1 VQGKAV
7 ASDQP
12 EPLAVQRRGDVSLLR
27 LGDNFEVYV
36 IVDAL
41 VLGG

>member
-1 VQGKAV
+1 
-7 ASDQP
+7 
-12 EPLAVQRRGDVSLLR
+12 LAVQRRGDVSLLR
-27 LGDNFEVYV
+27 LGDNFEFYE

>member
-1 VQGKAV
+1 V

-12 EPLAVQRRGDVSLLR
+12 EPLSVQRRGDGSLLR
-27 LGDNFEVYV
+27 LGENFESYE

-41 VLGG
+41 VVGG